1 MATPEPV
8 APPPPS
14 TAVATAPKEP
24 PPPLVR
30 PRFNADYLHNPAPPY
45 PALARRAEQQGTVL
59 LRVLVNVAGTAD
71 QVEIRRSSGWSRLDQ
86 AALREELTKVA
97 RQTPQPELQLRADKN
112 TEYQLLAEVL
122 ADVAN
127 AGATRVGFVFDPED
141 AGAEGH
147 GAATSHE

>member
-1 MATPEPV
+1 MVHYLTWPPNVTTTPN
-8 APPPPS
+8 
-14 TAVATAPKEP
+14 EP
-24 PPPLVR
+24 PPEHSSLAIQHTGQLYWNGV
-30 PRFNADYLHNPAPPY
+30 
-45 PALARRAEQQGTVL
+45 AL
-59 LRVLVNVAGTAD
+59 D
-71 QVEIRRSSGWSRLDQ
+71 C